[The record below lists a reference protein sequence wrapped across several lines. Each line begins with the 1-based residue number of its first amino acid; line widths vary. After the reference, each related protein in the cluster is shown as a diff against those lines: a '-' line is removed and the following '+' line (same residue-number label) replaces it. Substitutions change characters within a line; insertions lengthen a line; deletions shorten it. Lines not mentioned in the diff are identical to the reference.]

1 MSAPW
6 LLALLQA
13 TPEPPHAA
21 TLGGS
26 LRTIALL
33 AIVVAVVGLILV
45 EFVWRNR
52 LAQTTY
58 RWLLLVGLLVLP
70 AFALLGSTGSMF
82 EEMKNVDACNSCHV
96 MTPFVDD
103 MALLHGR
110 AHELVSHKGHTHTHS
125 HRGATTWVGV
135 AHGLAG
141 TAPLIALLPVALSRS
156 PWSAGA
162 YLILFGV
169 GTVVAMGLYALVA
182 GVVFGRAGTRF
193 PGLAGGMRIATALG
207 SAALGVV
214 WMVGA
219 AT

>member
-1 MSAPW
+1 VTLLPFATALIAGFAHALEPDHMAAVTTFVSRHPRPREALAFGVRWGLGHSAAILGVGLVLILLRLQIPEVVVRGLEFGVGGM
-6 LLALLQA
+6 LLAL
-13 TPEPPHAA
+13 
-21 TLGGS
+21 
-26 LRTIALL
+26 
-33 AIVVAVVGLILV
+33 GL
-45 EFVWRNR
+45 
-52 LAQTTY
+52 
-58 RWLLLVGLLVLP
+58 WLLW
-70 AFALLGSTGSMF
+70 T
-82 EEMKNVDACNSCHV
+82 
-96 MTPFVDD
+96 
-103 MALLHGR
+103 LLHGR

>member
-1 MSAPW
+1 LTLLPFATALIAGFAHALEPDHMAAVTTFVSRHPRPREALAFGVRWGLGHSAAILGVGLVLILLRLQIPEPVVRGLEFGVGGMLVVLGLW
-6 LLALLQA
+6 LLW
-13 TPEPPHAA
+13 T
-21 TLGGS
+21 
-26 LRTIALL
+26 
-33 AIVVAVVGLILV
+33 
-45 EFVWRNR
+45 
-52 LAQTTY
+52 
-58 RWLLLVGLLVLP
+58 
-70 AFALLGSTGSMF
+70 
-82 EEMKNVDACNSCHV
+82 
-96 MTPFVDD
+96 
-103 MALLHGR
+103 LLHGR
-110 AHELVSHKGHTHTHS
+110 AHDLVHHDGRTHSHS

-156 PWSAGA
+156 PWAAGA
-162 YLILFGV
+162 YLLFFGA
-169 GTVVAMGLYALVA
+169 GTVVAMGLYALLA

>member
-1 MSAPW
+1 LRSSLTLLPFATALIAGFAHALEPDHMAAVTTFVSRHPRPREALAFGVRWGLGHSAAILGVGLVLILLRLQIPEAVVRGLEFGVGGM
-6 LLALLQA
+6 LLAL
-13 TPEPPHAA
+13 
-21 TLGGS
+21 
-26 LRTIALL
+26 
-33 AIVVAVVGLILV
+33 GL
-45 EFVWRNR
+45 
-52 LAQTTY
+52 
-58 RWLLLVGLLVLP
+58 WLLW
-70 AFALLGSTGSMF
+70 T
-82 EEMKNVDACNSCHV
+82 
-96 MTPFVDD
+96 
-103 MALLHGR
+103 LLHGR
-110 AHELVSHKGHTHTHS
+110 AHELVSHEGHVHSHS

-214 WMVGA
+214 WMIGA

>member
-1 MSAPW
+1 VTLLPFATALIAGFAHALEPDHMAAVTTFVSRHPRPREALAFGVRWGLGHSAAILGVGLVLILLRLQIPEVVVRGLEFGVGGM
-6 LLALLQA
+6 LLAL
-13 TPEPPHAA
+13 
-21 TLGGS
+21 
-26 LRTIALL
+26 
-33 AIVVAVVGLILV
+33 GL
-45 EFVWRNR
+45 
-52 LAQTTY
+52 
-58 RWLLLVGLLVLP
+58 WLLW
-70 AFALLGSTGSMF
+70 T
-82 EEMKNVDACNSCHV
+82 
-96 MTPFVDD
+96 
-103 MALLHGR
+103 LLHGR

-207 SAALGVV
+207 SAALGMV

>member
-1 MSAPW
+1 MTLLPFATALIAGFAHALEPDHMAAVTTFVSRHPRPREALAFGVRWGLGHSAAILGVGLVLILLRLQIPEVVVRGLEFGVGGM
-6 LLALLQA
+6 LLAL
-13 TPEPPHAA
+13 
-21 TLGGS
+21 
-26 LRTIALL
+26 
-33 AIVVAVVGLILV
+33 GL
-45 EFVWRNR
+45 
-52 LAQTTY
+52 
-58 RWLLLVGLLVLP
+58 WLLW
-70 AFALLGSTGSMF
+70 T
-82 EEMKNVDACNSCHV
+82 
-96 MTPFVDD
+96 
-103 MALLHGR
+103 LLHGR